1 MSARDPHAAAP
12 RWRPVAPGAWL
23 REPPQGGVSA
33 LVQARGGRFVMRV
46 DGGPWL
52 DAGATLLAATEH
64 AGGHAVRLELMA
76 QRGGQDLVG
85 PCVICARMGAK
96 EGGR

>member
-64 AGGHAVRLELMA
+64 AGGHAAAAELRA
-76 QRGGQDLVG
+76 AIGEDRTG
-85 PCVICARMGAK
+85 PCAQCARLAAATTR
-96 EGGR
+96 E